1 MRSIY
6 WGCAI
11 FAVLVAGLVTA
22 RQVENKAPR
31 KISCEELVKMLDKPG
46 DVLIIDVREPSE
58 IEVTGTLKGA
68 LTIPVGQLADRLKEV
83 PKDKP
88 VVTFCRR
95 GGRATRA
102 AALLDEKGYKTEGI
116 FGLEEYHDKLA
127 DYIVYPKK

>member
-6 WGCAI
+6 WVCAVC
-11 FAVLVAGLVTA
+11 AMLAMGLLMA
-22 RQVENKAPR
+22 RQAETKAPK
-31 KISCEELVKMLDKPG
+31 KITYEELVKLLEKPQ
-46 DVLIIDVREPSE
+46 DVLLIDVREPNE

-88 VVTFCRR
+88 VVAFCRR

-102 AALLDEKGYKTEGI
+102 SNLLDEKGYKTLGV
-116 FGLEEYHDKLA
+116 FGLEEYHDRLK
-127 DYIVYPKK
+127 DYLVYPK